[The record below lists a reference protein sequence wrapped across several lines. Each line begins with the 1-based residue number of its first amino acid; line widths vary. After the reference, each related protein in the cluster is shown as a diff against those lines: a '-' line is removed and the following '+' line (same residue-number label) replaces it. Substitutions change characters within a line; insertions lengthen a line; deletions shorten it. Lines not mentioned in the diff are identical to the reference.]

1 MSHRGQMLQAI
12 GEDGIYYTW
21 YRRPYTRR
29 VATQSQ
35 QQQSTSQEG
44 GGTLNMEMLD
54 PQKTQL
60 SELGEN
66 ILACCFQCMSI
77 NDRFNMEHVSRLF
90 RSASKKS
97 WVSQSH
103 VVVVP
108 EAVVKDGSYSID
120 GRQLFRLLMKR
131 CARYTLELT
140 IHAMASNDRVFRLL
154 NLSYRVVNLCIDSLN
169 PLCGSEIM
177 EIGDRLPSLK
187 TLIIRNCR
195 IHFSLVRHFNEML
208 EQLQQLKILAIAD
221 NINFRCELE
230 QVPRSLRIFCLRDFQ
245 VNEHVGALMRNVRQ
259 RAPGITVLSV
269 ESTGRDVVNQALAY
283 EHITVLSIP
292 FSHVFPED
300 VVPADMFPANYLNR
314 LTALDLGLV
323 NQIFIIMRFLPEMF
337 PCLEHLSFSCVED
350 PNTQLHKHFNQILP
364 FPSLRSFCL
373 GIYQSVKTFEQEQLQ
388 RCLDNYPLIFHAE
401 YMAFVRKLFEQK
413 KLEVKKNC
421 LIKVKFF
428 PLFFQHLQLNFPLS
442 VDIAID
448 VFKEC
453 PNLRSLYFH
462 NRFGSISKN
471 IQHGDYFIAE
481 QFIKKFKK
489 HIRKENIPRPNKE
502 SKKVRMLRSLFSD
515 TEFEDGNDWIL
526 CQEYPQSSHVLVEL
540 FVRELGE
547 GNNTCPPTQ
556 LFNIVRG

>member
-12 GEDGIYYTW
+12 GDDGIYYTW

-35 QQQSTSQEG
+35 LQQQQQSTSQ
-44 GGTLNMEMLD
+44 GTLNMEMLN
-54 PQKTQL
+54 PQKIQL

-90 RSASKKS
+90 RAASKRS
-97 WVSQSH
+97 WIPQSH

-108 EAVVKDGSYSID
+108 EVVVKDGSYPID

-169 PLCGSEIM
+169 PLCRSEIM

-195 IHFSLVRHFNEML
+195 IHFSLVRHFNSML
-208 EQLQQLKILAIAD
+208 EQLQQLQILAIAD

-259 RAPGITVLSV
+259 RAPGLTVLSV

-337 PCLEHLSFSCVED
+337 PCLEHFSFSCVED

-413 KLEVKKNC
+413 KLE
-421 LIKVKFF
+421 
-428 PLFFQHLQLNFPLS
+428 HLQLNFPLS

-502 SKKVRMLRSLFSD
+502 SRKVRMLRSLFSD

-547 GNNTCPPTQ
+547 GNNTCHPTQ

>member
-44 GGTLNMEMLD
+44 GGTLNMEMLN
-54 PQKTQL
+54 PQNTQL

-97 WVSQSH
+97 WVPQSH

-108 EAVVKDGSYSID
+108 EAVVKEGSYPID

-195 IHFSLVRHFNEML
+195 IVSLFFEEEILVRHFNEML
-208 EQLQQLKILAIAD
+208 EQLSQLKVLAIAD

-230 QVPRSLRIFCLRDFQ
+230 QVPRSLKIFCLRDFQ

-259 RAPGITVLSV
+259 RAPGLTVLSV

-283 EHITVLSIP
+283 EHLTVLSIP
-292 FSHVFPED
+292 FAYVLPED
-300 VVPADMFPANYLNR
+300 VVPADMFPLNYTNQ

-337 PCLEHLSFSCVED
+337 PCLEHLSFSCIED

-373 GIYQSVKTFEQEQLQ
+373 GIYQSSKTFEQEQLQ

-413 KLEVKKNC
+413 KLE
-421 LIKVKFF
+421 
-428 PLFFQHLQLNFPLS
+428 HLQLNFPLS
-442 VDIAID
+442 ADIAID
-448 VFKEC
+448 VFKDC

-471 IQHGDYFIAE
+471 IQHGDYFLPD
-481 QFIKKFKK
+481 QFIQKFKRHVKK
-489 HIRKENIPRPNKE
+489 HKIPQPNKE
-502 SKKVRMLRSLFSD
+502 SKKVRMLERLFTD
-515 TEFEDGNDWIL
+515 TEFEDGNAWIL

-540 FVRELGE
+540 FVKELGE

-556 LFNIVRG
+556 